1 MKSETLALHDQYEKQ
16 NRRHRGTHVVKTN
29 PHLPFL
35 PCKQIP
41 LRVERRTLGLDYVIW
56 FRRFTS
62 LVDEVRM
69 ILARGVNLVSIEW
82 LNANFAEESAAV
94 ILAQWQRQDPLD
106 SQVPRHFDTDIQR
119 IRVMIGVAVIGETH
133 VEVALERDSQ

>member
-1 MKSETLALHDQYEKQ
+1 M
-16 NRRHRGTHVVKTN
+16 
-29 PHLPFL
+29 
-35 PCKQIP
+35 
-41 LRVERRTLGLDYVIW
+41 ERRTLGLDYVIW